1 VRPPAIKADEESDML
16 AAAPS
21 LRTWLRVLVLIA
33 SLAGTATGAS
43 AGEPRGRLVDPAWL
57 QAHRDE
63 VLLLDA
69 SVTPQHRAAH
79 IPGAVSVDIYRYG
92 PDVPTPA
99 AMEQRLQSWGVSPG
113 RTVVVYDK
121 GGDSMAT
128 RVFYDLYYH
137 GVPERELYVLDGGLA
152 RWRAEGGPVTTEAT
166 PAPAPGS
173 FHVTQVREDARSRLP
188 EFMAASDARSG
199 QAVVDALDA
208 DYHFGAKK
216 FFWRGGHVPNA
227 LLMPSDG
234 FFNADKTFKNADEIQ
249 RMARYLGI
257 REDEVVHSH
266 CGGGIAAS
274 VPWFALRFV
283 ASHERAKL
291 YVESQLEW
299 LRDDRGLPFWTYDA
313 PQLQR
318 DTAWLTGWNA
328 PMLRAYGVAKLN
340 LVDVRP
346 AAQYAAGHVP
356 FALNIES
363 GVFRTHLNQPEALAA
378 VLGPAGVNPAHEV
391 LLVSDNALTPQAALA
406 FLALEQAGH
415 GRVSVLM
422 DSVDEWAL
430 RGGELAKEPTKVG
443 APASP
448 KDITVPPARYVAH
461 PRDGVLVKD
470 PRTAHG
476 EYPTV
481 FVAAGRHAPS
491 RKPEGQVVSLP
502 YAELIDNAGRPRPA
516 SELWTRFEKA
526 GVPRLAQLVVFADDP
541 AEAAVD
547 YYVFRLMGWPDV
559 KVWVY

>member
-1 VRPPAIKADEESDML
+1 ML
-16 AAAPS
+16 AIATP
-21 LRTWLRVLVLIA
+21 LRAWSRLLLVLA
-33 SLAGTATGAS
+33 SLLSLPAWA
-43 AGEPRGRLVDPAWL
+43 EPVPRGRLVGPAWL

-69 SVTPQHRAAH
+69 SMTPQHRAGH
-79 IPGAVSVDIYRYG
+79 IAGAVSVDLYRYG

-113 RTVVVYDK
+113 RTIVVYDK

-137 GVPERELYVLDGGLA
+137 GVPERDLYVLDGGLA
-152 RWRAEGGPVTTEAT
+152 RWRAEGGAVTQEAT
-166 PAPAPGS
+166 PPPAGGS
-173 FHVTQVREDARSRLP
+173 FRVTQVREEVRSRLP

-208 DYHFGAKK
+208 DYHYGAKK

-227 LLMPSDG
+227 LLMPSEE
-234 FFNADKTFKNADEIQ
+234 FFNPDKTFKPAGEVL

-257 REDEVVHSH
+257 QPDEVVHSH

-274 VPWFALRFV
+274 VPWFALRFIGG
-283 ASHERAKL
+283 HERAKL

-318 DTAWLTGWNA
+318 DTAWLVGWNA
-328 PMLRAYGVAKLN
+328 PMLRAYGVSKLN

-356 FALNIES
+356 FALNIEAS
-363 GVFRTHLNQPEALAA
+363 VFRSHLAQPQALAA
-378 VLGPAGVNPAHEV
+378 ALGPAGVNPAHEV
-391 LLVSDNALTPQAALA
+391 VLVSDNGLTPGAALA
-406 FLALEQAGH
+406 FLALEHAGH
-415 GRVSVLM
+415 SRVSVLM

-430 RGGELAKEPTKVG
+430 HGGELAKEPTRVG
-443 APASP
+443 PPSGP
-448 KDITVPPARYVAH
+448 KDYAVPPARYTPH
-461 PRDGVLVKD
+461 PREDLVLHD
-470 PRTAHG
+470 PRAAPG

-481 FVAAGRHAPS
+481 YVAAGRATPS
-491 RKPEGQVVSLP
+491 RRPEGRMVTLP
-502 YAELIDNAGRPRPA
+502 YADLLDNAGRPRPA
-516 SELWTRFEKA
+516 SELWTQIDKA
-526 GVPRLAQLVVFADDP
+526 GVPRQARLVLFADDP

>member
-1 VRPPAIKADEESDML
+1 
-16 AAAPS
+16 
-21 LRTWLRVLVLIA
+21 
-33 SLAGTATGAS
+33 
-43 AGEPRGRLVDPAWL
+43 
-57 QAHRDE
+57 

-69 SVTPQHRAAH
+69 SATPQHRAAH

-113 RTVVVYDK
+113 RRIVVYDK

-137 GVPERELYVLDGGLA
+137 GVPERDLYLLDGGLA
-152 RWRAEGGPVTTEAT
+152 RWQAEGGAVTQEAT
-166 PAPAPGS
+166 PPPPAGTFRVS
-173 FHVTQVREDARSRLP
+173 QLREDVRSRLP

-234 FFNADKTFKNADEIQ
+234 FFNADKTFKPAEEIQ

-257 REDEVVHSH
+257 RPDEVVHSH

-274 VPWFALRFV
+274 VPWFALRYL
-283 ASHERAKL
+283 AGHEKAKL

-318 DTAWLTGWNA
+318 DSAWLTGWNA
-328 PMLRAYGVAKLN
+328 PMLRAYGVSKLN

-363 GVFRTHLNQPEALAA
+363 AVFRRHLAEPEALAA
-378 VLGPAGVNPAHEV
+378 LLGPAGVNPAHEV
-391 LLVSDNALTPQAALA
+391 VLVSESGLTPDAALA

-415 GRVSVLM
+415 AKVSVLM

-443 APASP
+443 PPASP
-448 KDITVPPARYVAH
+448 KDIAVPPARYVA
-461 PRDGVLVKD
+461 RSSQGLLLKD
-470 PRTAHG
+470 PSSARG

-481 FVAAGRHAPS
+481 FVSTGRGAPS
-491 RKPEGQVVSLP
+491 RRPEGPIVALP
-502 YAELIDNAGRPRPA
+502 YADLIDASGHPRPA
-516 SELWTRFEKA
+516 SELWTRIAKA

-541 AEAAVD
+541 AEAAVG

>member
-1 VRPPAIKADEESDML
+1 ML
-16 AAAPS
+16 AVAPS
-21 LRTWLRVLVLIA
+21 LRAWLRALVLIA
-33 SLAGTATGAS
+33 SLAANAGGAS
-43 AGEPRGRLVDPAWL
+43 AAEPRGRLVDPAWL
-57 QAHRDE
+57 QAHRGQ

-69 SVTPQHRAAH
+69 SATPQYRAAH
-79 IPGAVSVDIYRYG
+79 IAGAVSVDLYRYG
-92 PDVPTPA
+92 PDAPTPA
-99 AMEQRLQSWGVSPG
+99 AMEQRLQSWGVAPG
-113 RTVVVYDK
+113 RTIVVYDK

-137 GVPERELYVLDGGLA
+137 GVPEQDLYLLDGGLA
-152 RWRAEGGPVTTEAT
+152 RWRAEGGTVTQEAT
-166 PAPAPGS
+166 PPPAPGT
-173 FHVTQVREDARSRLP
+173 FRVTQVREDARSRLP

-208 DYHFGAKK
+208 DYHYGAKK

-227 LLMPSDG
+227 LLMPSDE
-234 FFNADKTFKNADEIQ
+234 FFNADKTFKPAGEIQ

-274 VPWFALRFV
+274 VPWFALRFL
-283 ASHERAKL
+283 AGHERTKL

-328 PMLRAYGVAKLN
+328 PMLRAYGVSKLN

-356 FALNIES
+356 FSLNIDAE
-363 GVFRTHLNQPEALAA
+363 VFRRHLAEPDALAA
-378 VLGPAGVNPAHEV
+378 ALGPAGVDPAHEIV
-391 LLVSDNALTPQAALA
+391 LVSDNALTPQAALA

-415 GRVSVLM
+415 PRVSVLM

-443 APASP
+443 PPAGP
-448 KDITVPPARYVAH
+448 KEFAVPPARYVAH
-461 PRDGVLVKD
+461 PREGLLLKD
-470 PRTAHG
+470 PRAARG

-481 FVAAGRHAPS
+481 FVAAGRRAPS
-491 RKPEGQVVSLP
+491 RQPEGKVVALP
-502 YAELIDNAGRPRPA
+502 YSDLTDTAGRPRPA
-516 SELWTRFEKA
+516 SELWTRIDKA
-526 GVPRLAQLVVFADDP
+526 GVPRLAQVVVFADDP

>member
-1 VRPPAIKADEESDML
+1 ML
-16 AAAPS
+16 AIATP
-21 LRTWLRVLVLIA
+21 LRAWSRVLILLA
-33 SLAGTATGAS
+33 SLASLPALAEP
-43 AGEPRGRLVDPAWL
+43 APRGRLVDPAWL

-69 SVTPQHRAAH
+69 SMTPQHRAGH
-79 IPGAVSVDIYRYG
+79 IPGAVSVDLYRYG

-113 RTVVVYDK
+113 RPIVVYDK

-152 RWRAEGGPVTTEAT
+152 RWRTEGGAVTQEAT
-166 PAPAPGS
+166 PPPAAGN
-173 FHVTQVREDARSRLP
+173 FHVTQVREEVRSRLP
-188 EFMAASDARSG
+188 EFMAASDSRSG

-208 DYHFGAKK
+208 DYHYGAKK

-227 LLMPSDG
+227 LLMPSDE
-234 FFNADKTFKNADEIQ
+234 FFNADKTFKPAGEVQ

-257 REDEVVHSH
+257 RPDEVVHSH

-274 VPWFALRFV
+274 VPWFALHFIGG
-283 ASHERAKL
+283 HERAKL

-318 DTAWLTGWNA
+318 DTTWLAGWNA
-328 PMLRAYGVAKLN
+328 PMLRAYGVSKLN

-363 GVFRTHLNQPEALAA
+363 DVFRRHLGQPEALAA
-378 VLGPAGVNPAHEV
+378 ALGPAGVNPAHEIV
-391 LLVSDNALTPQAALA
+391 LVSDNGLTPGAALA

-430 RGGELAKEPTKVG
+430 RGGELTKDPTRVG
-443 APASP
+443 PPSGP
-448 KDITVPPARYVAH
+448 KDFAVPPARYTPQ
-461 PRDGVLVKD
+461 PREGLVLRD
-470 PRTAHG
+470 PKAAPG

-481 FVAAGRHAPS
+481 YVAAGRSAPS
-491 RKPEGQVVSLP
+491 QRPDGRVVTLP
-502 YAELIDNAGRPRPA
+502 YADLLDSAGRPRPA
-516 SELWTRFEKA
+516 SELWTKIDKA
-526 GVPRLAQLVVFADDP
+526 GVPRQARLVVFADDP

-547 YYVFRLMGWPDV
+547 YYVLRLMGWPDV
-559 KVWVY
+559 KVWSY

>member
-1 VRPPAIKADEESDML
+1 ML
-16 AAAPS
+16 AIASSLAPP
-21 LRTWLRVLVLIA
+21 LRAWSRLLILLA
-33 SLAGTATGAS
+33 SLASLPAFAEP
-43 AGEPRGRLVDPAWL
+43 APRGRLVDPAWL

-69 SVTPQHRAAH
+69 SMTPQHRAGH
-79 IPGAVSVDIYRYG
+79 IPGAVSVDVYRYG

-113 RTVVVYDK
+113 RTIVVYDK

-137 GVPERELYVLDGGLA
+137 GVPERDLYVLDGGLA
-152 RWRAEGGPVTTEAT
+152 RWRAEGGATTQEAT
-166 PAPAPGS
+166 PPPPAGS
-173 FHVTQVREDARSRLP
+173 FHVTQVREEVRSRLP
-188 EFMAASDARSG
+188 EFMAASDSRSG

-208 DYHFGAKK
+208 DYHYGAKK

-227 LLMPSDG
+227 LLMPSDE
-234 FFNADKTFKNADEIQ
+234 FFNADKTFKPAGEVQ

-257 REDEVVHSH
+257 RPDEVVHSH

-274 VPWFALRFV
+274 VPWFALRYIGG
-283 ASHERAKL
+283 HERAKL

-318 DTAWLTGWNA
+318 DTVWLAGWNA
-328 PMLRAYGVAKLN
+328 PMLRAYGVSKLN

-363 GVFRTHLNQPEALAA
+363 DVFRRHLGQPEALAA
-378 VLGPAGVNPAHEV
+378 ALGPAGVNPAHEIV
-391 LLVSDNALTPQAALA
+391 LVSDNGLTPGAALA

-430 RGGELAKEPTKVG
+430 HGGELTKEPTRVG
-443 APASP
+443 PPSGP
-448 KDITVPPARYVAH
+448 KDFAVPPTRYTPH
-461 PRDGVLVKD
+461 PREGLLLRD
-470 PRTAHG
+470 PKTASG

-481 FVAAGRHAPS
+481 YVAAGRSAPS
-491 RKPEGQVVSLP
+491 QRPDGRMVTLP
-502 YAELIDNAGRPRPA
+502 YADLLDSAGRPRPA
-516 SELWTRFEKA
+516 SELWTKIDKA
-526 GVPRLAQLVVFADDP
+526 GVPRQARLVVFADDP

-547 YYVFRLMGWPDV
+547 YYVLRLMGWPDV
-559 KVWVY
+559 KVWSY